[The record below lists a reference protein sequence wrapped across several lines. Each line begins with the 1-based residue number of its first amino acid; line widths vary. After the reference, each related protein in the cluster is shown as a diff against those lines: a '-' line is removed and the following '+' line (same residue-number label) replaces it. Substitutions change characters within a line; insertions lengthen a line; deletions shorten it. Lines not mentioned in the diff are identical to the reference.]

1 MGLSWVE
8 VSQVNPSL
16 LILLLFFYFYFYPL
30 TLGYWVLRFLIFYV
44 FPFYGVILGRELVKL
59 TRCDLGF
66 FFPMFIFYLTS
77 ILFFT
82 RLFKKKNLILISC
95 SGWRVSRVNSR
106 LGLILVSITTPFLI
120 SIRAYYLNI
129 LFELH
134 WLDSEFIC
142 GIV

>member
-16 LILLLFFYFYFYPL
+16 LRLLLFLFFFYPL

-66 FFPMFIFYLTS
+66 FFP
-77 ILFFT
+77 ILFF
-82 RLFKKKNLILISC
+82 I
-95 SGWRVSRVNSR
+95 
-106 LGLILVSITTPFLI
+106 
-120 SIRAYYLNI
+120 
-129 LFELH
+129 
-134 WLDSEFIC
+134 
-142 GIV
+142 